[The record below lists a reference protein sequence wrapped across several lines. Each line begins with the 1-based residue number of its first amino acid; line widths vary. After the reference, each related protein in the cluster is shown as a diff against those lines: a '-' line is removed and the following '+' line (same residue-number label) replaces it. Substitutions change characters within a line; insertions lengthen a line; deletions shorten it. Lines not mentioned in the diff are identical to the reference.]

1 MERDISLFK
10 SRVLF
15 GSIFHGTWRTANDYG
30 DEIISSRKHGNG
42 LGGKNKSLF
51 KNQVLIGSIYHS
63 TWRTA
68 LDYDNKVISRR
79 KHGI

>member
-15 GSIFHGTWRTANDYG
+15 GSIFHGTCRTANDYG
-30 DEIISSRKHGNG
+30 DEMISSRKHGIG

-63 TWRTA
+63 TWHTA
-68 LDYDNKVISRR
+68 LDYDNEVIYGR

>member
-15 GSIFHGTWRTANDYG
+15 GSIFHGTWRTANDHG
-30 DEIISSRKHGNG
+30 DKMISSRKQGIG
-42 LGGKNKSLF
+42 LGGKNESLF

-63 TWRTA
+63 T
-68 LDYDNKVISRR
+68 
-79 KHGI
+79 

>member
-1 MERDISLFK
+1 M
-10 SRVLF
+10 
-15 GSIFHGTWRTANDYG
+15 
-30 DEIISSRKHGNG
+30 ISSRKHGIG

-68 LDYDNKVISRR
+68 LDYDNEVIYGR